1 MLFDMRLNPKWL
13 IPAAWVAAVHYGGGE
28 VPVFGLALICGD
40 VLEVRKAWEVDGIA
54 MVSYSCCL

>member
-1 MLFDMRLNPKWL
+1 M
-13 IPAAWVAAVHYGGGE
+13 HYGGGE

-40 VLEVRKAWEVDGIA
+40 VLEVRKEWEVDGIA